1 MQQDELIR
9 QLEKL
14 RFHVRRVF
22 AIGLPLVLLFEIP
35 SDAYI
40 LKMAR
45 AQPHSQETVLMSLYG
60 FAACLAIVAVFYLI
74 VRSTIAKYAPSCPRC
89 AARIT
94 WRESSSI
101 LDSG

>member
-1 MQQDELIR
+1 VQQDELIR

-14 RFHVRRVF
+14 RFHVHRVF
-22 AIGLPLVLLFEIP
+22 AIGIPLVLLFEIP
-35 SDAYI
+35 SDAYT

-45 AQPHSQETVLMSLYG
+45 AQPHSQETVLMSLCG

-74 VRSTIAKYAPSCPRC
+74 VRRTIAKFAPSCPRC

-94 WRESSSI
+94 WRDSSRI